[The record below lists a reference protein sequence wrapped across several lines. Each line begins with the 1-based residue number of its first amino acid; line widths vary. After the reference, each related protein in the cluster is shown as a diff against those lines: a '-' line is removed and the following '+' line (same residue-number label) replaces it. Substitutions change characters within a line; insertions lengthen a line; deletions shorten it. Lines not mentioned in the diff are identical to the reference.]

1 MSMQGLIIT
10 FVITAIVGL
19 WVLLPLL
26 RQHPS
31 RKRATQ
37 ESTNLQ
43 QERLI
48 VIYERVLT
56 NIRDLDEDYA
66 TGKIS
71 SDDYEAEREIWV
83 ERGITILRA
92 MDEQT
97 PLDIP
102 DESDE
107 HVVED
112 AIEAAVKAYRQN
124 QSLTPSS

>member
-1 MSMQGLIIT
+1 MSIQGLIIALI
-10 FVITAIVGL
+10 ITSIVGL
-19 WVLLPLL
+19 WVWLPLL
-26 RQHPS
+26 RQRPS
-31 RKRATQ
+31 HQRATQ
-37 ESTNLQ
+37 VATNLQ

-48 VIYERVLT
+48 VIYERILT

-83 ERGITILRA
+83 ERGIAILRA

-124 QSLTPSS
+124 QSLTP